1 MPFNPC
7 AEKRHRNLKQ
17 IFILCLDSLKE
28 RKLRFTLTILMVIVG
43 GALMPA
49 INGMSAGSAIFMQMG
64 SLAPT

>member
-1 MPFNPC
+1 
-7 AEKRHRNLKQ
+7 
-17 IFILCLDSLKE
+17 
-28 RKLRFTLTILMVIVG
+28 MVIVG